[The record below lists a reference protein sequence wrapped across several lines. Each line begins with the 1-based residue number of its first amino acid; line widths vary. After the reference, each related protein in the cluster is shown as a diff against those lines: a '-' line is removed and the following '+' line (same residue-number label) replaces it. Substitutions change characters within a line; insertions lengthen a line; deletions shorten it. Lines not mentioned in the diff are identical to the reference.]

1 MRYLY
6 LIALAGLPRLAAAQA
21 VAADSNATQP
31 VAIDE
36 RWVRSQVDSVGE
48 CTEVLHMSGRGGL
61 VRVFHPSGR
70 LKQYL
75 PYADLTAGLLHGVI
89 TSWYDSGQLAS
100 QQTFIQGKR
109 EGALLLYYSNGQL
122 KRQTRYEA
130 GNELIGTCFD
140 MAGEPLAYFPYEQP
154 PLYPGGQVQ
163 LMKEIKESLQRWRPT
178 GAVQLN
184 SLQVHISFRVNEDGG
199 VANPQVAVS
208 DETYRL
214 LMLPNSPVIP
224 GSWQAARERTVAML
238 VSRLQQTVSQLT
250 KTFYPGQRDGATV
263 SWQYSFTI
271 PINYGAQPPATR
283 NIRRRDT
290 NFGP

>member
-6 LIALAGLPRLAAAQA
+6 LIALAGLPQLAAAQA
-21 VAADSNATQP
+21 VATDSSAAEP
-31 VAIDE
+31 VALDE

-48 CTEVLHMSGRGGL
+48 CTEVLHLAGRGAL

-70 LKQYL
+70 LKQYV
-75 PYADLTAGLLHGVI
+75 PYADLRAGLLHGVI

-109 EGALLLYYSNGQL
+109 EGPLLLYYSNGQL
-122 KRQTRYEA
+122 KRQTQYEA

-140 MAGEPLAYFPYEQP
+140 AEGGPLVYFPYEQP

-163 LMKEIKESLQRWRPT
+163 LMKEIKASLQRWRPT
-178 GAVQLN
+178 GAVQLSN
-184 SLQVHISFRVNEDGG
+184 MQVHISFWVNENGG

-208 DETYRL
+208 DETYSL
-214 LMLPNSPVIP
+214 LMRPNSPVIP

-250 KTFYPGQRDGATV
+250 KTFSPGQRDGATV

-271 PINYGAQPPATR
+271 PINYGAQPPATG
-283 NIRRRDT
+283 NIRRRGA
-290 NFGP
+290 NFGL